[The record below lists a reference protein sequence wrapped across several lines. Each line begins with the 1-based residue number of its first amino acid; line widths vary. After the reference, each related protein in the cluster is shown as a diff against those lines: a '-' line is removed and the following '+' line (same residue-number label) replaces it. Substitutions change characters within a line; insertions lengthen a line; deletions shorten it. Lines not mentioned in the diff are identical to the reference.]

1 MSKDF
6 KLEALKAKYQ
16 IVKDKVLL
24 FSAGFGSSLVIESTK
39 QLSDFFEFVFGVGV
53 VLSFIGLLTNLFLAD
68 TYLKEIERIEND

>member
-6 KLEALKAKYQ
+6 KLEALKVKYQ